1 MYSRFVHVND
11 HATVEQSA
19 LDQNSTDG
27 TVYLTTE
34 CSLFFSSFFFFF
46 LSSFFL
52 SSFFLSLFAG
62 VLTGGGG
69 GGGGGV
75 PIASLEKTKPD
86 SRMGC
91 VGW

>member
-34 CSLFFSSFFFFF
+34 CSLFFSFFSFFF

-62 VLTGGGG
+62 VLTGR
-69 GGGGGV
+69 GGGV